1 MIQKEKKHLNIFEDD
16 RGLLVSIES
25 FKDIPFEIKRIYFIK
40 GVPLNTARGYIS
52 GAGAQTFALAY
63 AGLAGSSYK
72 TVTESWNGTSWTEQN
87 DMSSA
92 RFNTGDGGSAIGAI
106 AYGGSA
112 PSGETN
118 VTEEFTAN
126 NTLADVS
133 FD

>member
-1 MIQKEKKHLNIFEDD
+1 MTNNTEKWDGSAWTEVNN
-16 RGLLVSIES
+16 
-25 FKDIPFEIKRIYFIK
+25 
-40 GVPLNTARGYIS
+40 LNTARGYIS

-118 VTEEFTAN
+118 VTEEFTAD